1 MIIKK
6 QMNKEQALQK
16 LTELENEALNLENET
31 KKLREILHKLYKN
44 YKEKEKLLLSMW
56 DVETSNREIQK
67 KARLDYIEAKALY
80 DYKCLSTVLKVKIK
94 TNE

>member
-44 YKEKEKLLLSMW
+44 YKEKEKLLLSM
-56 DVETSNREIQK
+56 
-67 KARLDYIEAKALY
+67 
-80 DYKCLSTVLKVKIK
+80 
-94 TNE
+94 